1 MFWSQITSN
10 IKNTVTG
17 LKAVLGKKY
26 HSEEIQNEITKVA
39 YNMTESLGN
48 VTIPVR
54 PPSRTAAAP
63 QAGCSALLAFC
74 VTRPLQAVTGRP
86 AARTPLCLPLPAGFP

>member
-1 MFWSQITSN
+1 M
-10 IKNTVTG
+10 TG
-17 LKAVLGKKY
+17 LKAVIGKKY

-54 PPSRTAAAP
+54 PPHPGHAQRPRHPALPRPRAP
-63 QAGCSALLAFC
+63 A
-74 VTRPLQAVTGRP
+74 TPRPRE
-86 AARTPLCLPLPAGFP
+86 

>member
-1 MFWSQITSN
+1 
-10 IKNTVTG
+10 VTG
-17 LKAVLGKKY
+17 LKAVIGKKY

-54 PPSRTAAAP
+54 PPPPPVCPWAP
-63 QAGCSALLAFC
+63 QGGCWA
-74 VTRPLQAVTGRP
+74 
-86 AARTPLCLPLPAGFP
+86 LPA